1 MAARTVTA
9 PLGSGQARAWPL
21 PCHKSRLWRAIGGVG
36 GGRRQRRGEEALH
49 RVEWLGALVR
59 SAQDEGALDLVP
71 WSNNE
76 YLADL
81 LPNSEIYPLDAGH
94 FAWEQA
100 SDEYGRL
107 IVDWVTGGVQRL
119 GGAVTA

>member
-1 MAARTVTA
+1 M
-9 PLGSGQARAWPL
+9 
-21 PCHKSRLWRAIGGVG
+21 
-36 GGRRQRRGEEALH
+36 
-49 RVEWLGALVR
+49 
-59 SAQDEGALDLVP
+59 P

-81 LPNSEIYPLDAGH
+81 LPNSEIHPLDAGH

-107 IVDWVTGGVQRL
+107 IVDWVTGGFQR
-119 GGAVTA
+119 

>member
-1 MAARTVTA
+1 MRTTSARTT
-9 PLGSGQARAWPL
+9 W
-21 PCHKSRLWRAIGGVG
+21 
-36 GGRRQRRGEEALH
+36 
-49 RVEWLGALVR
+49 GALPSPLALSATTR
-59 SAQDEGALDLVP
+59 SRNPALRGLLPSITTPAQIIAGREDDLVP

-81 LPNSEIYPLDAGH
+81 LPNSEIHPLDAGH

-107 IVDWVTGGVQRL
+107 IVEWVTGGFQRL